1 MALYS
6 LEVEHERTANAATR
20 AMQALHTQSVIS
32 STFVARVGGAVETL
46 ARHARQLPDI
56 AALAMDADALM
67 RELEQGAALR
77 SLMAE
82 IPVIGVVTGHG
93 GKTWLYRMRD
103 GVLRSEALARDLTP
117 LVASGDTKPR
127 WRSLFLSFAR
137 DDPHAAM
144 IYGMPLTPSGR
155 PEDGWIGTVITM
167 PWIARTLHALAGFQH
182 AVPFFLDHAGRY
194 IIFPVGRRL
203 GHGPQ
208 SLGDEARQFQ
218 APALLDVEKK
228 LLAGEKGLVQLRP
241 VLHGDATPW
250 PLPWSGPTSL
260 AYAPMRTPGWFLAL
274 LVSSEELGDA
284 PQEQP
289 LAFFLMAVLG
299 PLCIGCVTWCVT
311 SRTLRPLHDL
321 ASSLE
326 RFGQGDMDAPVPK
339 ARFADEIGRMLAT
352 FERVRVTV
360 QASFRNL
367 VNSAAAQ
374 QRMQNELELA
384 RNIQKS
390 MLPAVFPRLPW
401 AAVHASLDM
410 CREVCGDLQT
420 VSCPIPAIPPAS
432 AASWATCAAR
442 AFPPPSS

>member
-117 LVASGDTKPR
+117 LVASGGTNPR
-127 WRSLFLSFAR
+127 WRGLFLSFAR

-228 LLAGEKGLVQLRP
+228 LLAGEKVWSSCGRSCTGTPRP
-241 VLHGDATPW
+241 GPCPGAVPPPW
-250 PLPWSGPTSL
+250 PTLPCARRAGFSPCSFP
-260 AYAPMRTPGWFLAL
+260 ARNSAMRPRNSPWR
-274 LVSSEELGDA
+274 
-284 PQEQP
+284 
-289 LAFFLMAVLG
+289 FFSW
-299 PLCIGCVTWCVT
+299 PFW
-311 SRTLRPLHDL
+311 D
-321 ASSLE
+321 
-326 RFGQGDMDAPVPK
+326 
-339 ARFADEIGRMLAT
+339 RFASGA
-352 FERVRVTV
+352 
-360 QASFRNL
+360 
-367 VNSAAAQ
+367 
-374 QRMQNELELA
+374 
-384 RNIQKS
+384 
-390 MLPAVFPRLPW
+390 
-401 AAVHASLDM
+401 
-410 CREVCGDLQT
+410 
-420 VSCPIPAIPPAS
+420 
-432 AASWATCAAR
+432 
-442 AFPPPSS
+442 